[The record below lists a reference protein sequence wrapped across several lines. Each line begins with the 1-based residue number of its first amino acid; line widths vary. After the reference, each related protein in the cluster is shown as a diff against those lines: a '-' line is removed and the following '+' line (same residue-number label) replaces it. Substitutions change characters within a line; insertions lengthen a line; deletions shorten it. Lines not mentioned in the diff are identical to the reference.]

1 MATYQQTLINTALI
15 CQHEVNV
22 GGVDVAE
29 GGGEEQATGGA
40 SGTRDVFLSYAS
52 QDAAVADTV
61 VAVLESQGIRC
72 WIAPRDVTPGEFYAG
87 SIVHAIDS
95 TKASV
100 LILSGNAATSPHVVR
115 EVERAASKRHPV
127 ISLRLDQTP
136 LPADLEYFLNTSQWL
151 DASGGDTDRAMPKLV
166 AAVRVAIAKPATPN
180 VSVVTTVAGSASRA
194 SHPSGNI
201 RSRYRAAVVAAS
213 LAAVSIAGLVAYR
226 LWLPGHQAP
235 APAPAATVGELAK
248 ETAEPVI
255 PEKSVAVLPFVDMS
269 EKKDQEYFS
278 DGMSEELIDMLTKIP
293 DLKVPARTSS
303 FYFKGKQ
310 ATIAEIAKALGV
322 AHVLE
327 GSVRKSGKTLRVT
340 AQLIRMDSGYHMWSQ
355 SYDRDVKDIFKVQ
368 DEIATAVVEALKAQ
382 LLPAQQ
388 ASRARHTPNTEAYNE
403 YLLGRQFYNQRSD
416 EGFRRALIAY
426 RKAIALDPGYAA
438 AYAGL
443 AMSEALLA
451 DSTSPAVSVQ
461 QAVADAESAVMR
473 APDLADS
480 YAARGFV
487 RYYRGWDWS
496 GAEADFMKAL
506 ALDPSDSTVQ
516 VRYGGLLVALGRL
529 DEAIAATKTATG
541 LDPLSTLAWY
551 RLGRYYVAARQ
562 FAAAHDAIRRA
573 LEIQPEYPAAQSGL
587 GTLLLLEGKAADA
600 LVTFGQVSS
609 ESFRLSGVAIAEH
622 TLGHS
627 EESQRALDELIEKHS
642 RESAFLIAQTYAWR
656 GDKEQAFAWLERAYE
671 RHDSNFFN
679 LKSEPRFASLLG
691 DSRYHALLHKLNLPE

>member
-1 MATYQQTLINTALI
+1 
-15 CQHEVNV
+15 
-22 GGVDVAE
+22 VAE
-29 GGGEEQATGGA
+29 GGGEQQATDA
-40 SGTRDVFLSYAS
+40 TSSRDVFLSYSS
-52 QDAAVADTV
+52 QDAAVANTV
-61 VAVLESQGIRC
+61 VAELESQGIRC

-87 SIVHAIDS
+87 SIVHAIDA
-95 TKASV
+95 TKAIV

-127 ISLRLDQTP
+127 ISLRLDQAP

-151 DASGGDTDRAMPKLV
+151 DAASGHTKRAMPKLV
-166 AAVRVAIAKPATPN
+166 AAVRAAIEKPATPD
-180 VSVVTTVAGSASRA
+180 VSAVTTVARKSSRT
-194 SHPSGNI
+194 SYPTDNI
-201 RSRYRAAVVAAS
+201 RSRYPVAVAAVS
-213 LAAVSIAGLVAYR
+213 LVAVSIAGLVAYR
-226 LWLPGHQAP
+226 LWLPGHQVVAP
-235 APAPAATVGELAK
+235 APPVATGTPPAVTAAPA
-248 ETAEPVI
+248 I

-293 DLKVPARTSS
+293 DLRVPARTSS

-310 ATIAEIAKALGV
+310 ATTAEIAKALGV

-340 AQLIRMDSGYHMWSQ
+340 AQLIRMDNGYHMWSQ
-355 SYDRDVKDIFKVQ
+355 TYDRNVQDIFKVQ

-388 ASRARHTPNTEAYNE
+388 AERAHRTANTEAYNQ

-416 EGFRRALIAY
+416 AGFRRALIAY

-451 DSTSPAVSVQ
+451 DSSDDAVSAQ
-461 QAVADAESAVMR
+461 QAAAHAESAVML
-473 APDLADS
+473 APDLADC

-496 GAEADFMKAL
+496 GAEADFNKAL

-529 DEAIAATKTATG
+529 QEAIAATKKATG
-541 LDPLSTLAWY
+541 LDPLSTLSWG
-551 RLGRYYVAARQ
+551 RLARYYIATRQ

-573 LEIQPEYPAAQSGL
+573 LEIQPEFAAGYSAL
-587 GTLLLLEGKAADA
+587 GTLLLLEGKAAEA
-600 LVTFGQVSS
+600 LVTFRQVSS
-609 ESFRLSGVAIAEH
+609 ESSRLGGIAIAEH

-627 EESQRALDELIEKHS
+627 EESQRALDELIDKHS
-642 RESAFLIAQTYAWR
+642 QDSAFLIAETNAWR
-656 GDKEQAFAWLERAYE
+656 GDKEQAFAWLERSYE
-671 RHDSNFFN
+671 RHDSQFFN

-691 DSRYHALLHKLNLPE
+691 DPRYHALLRKLNLPE

>member
-1 MATYQQTLINTALI
+1 MTQSREGT
-15 CQHEVNV
+15 
-22 GGVDVAE
+22 GVTG
-29 GGGEEQATGGA
+29 GGGEEQATGA
-40 SGTRDVFLSYAS
+40 TSGTPDVFLSYAS
-52 QDAAVADTV
+52 QDAAAADTV
-61 VAVLESQGIRC
+61 VAVLESKGIRC

-87 SIVHAIDS
+87 SIVHAIDT
-95 TKASV
+95 TKAIV
-100 LILSGNAATSPHVVR
+100 LILSGSAAASPHVVR

-127 ISLRLDQTP
+127 ISLRLDQAP

-151 DASGGDTDRAMPKLV
+151 DASGGEINRAMPKLV
-166 AAVRVAIAKPATPN
+166 AAVRVAIEKPATPN
-180 VSVVTTVAGSASRA
+180 VSVVTTVAGRSS
-194 SHPSGNI
+194 STSYPSDNV
-201 RSRYRAAVVAAS
+201 RSRYQVAIVAAT
-213 LAAVSIAGLVAYR
+213 LVAVSIAGLVAYR
-226 LWLPGHQAP
+226 LWLPGHQVIAP
-235 APAPAATVGELAK
+235 APAVAAGTPATV
-248 ETAEPVI
+248 TAEPVI

-327 GSVRKSGKTLRVT
+327 GSVRKSGNTLRVT

-355 SYDRDVKDIFKVQ
+355 TYDRNVKDIFKVQ

-382 LLPAQQ
+382 LLPVQQ
-388 ASRARHTPNTEAYNE
+388 AARAHRTANTEAYNE

-443 AMSEALLA
+443 AMSEALVA
-451 DSTSPAVSVQ
+451 DSTGDAVSVQ
-461 QAVADAESAVMR
+461 QAAADAESAVTR

-506 ALDPSDSTVQ
+506 ALDPSDSTVH

-529 DEAIAATKTATG
+529 DEAIAATKIATG
-541 LDPLSTLAWY
+541 LDPLSTLAWQ
-551 RLGRYYVAARQ
+551 RLARYYTAARQ

-573 LEIQPEYPAAQSGL
+573 LEIQPEYAAAQSAL
-587 GTLLLLEGKAADA
+587 GMLLLLEGKAAEA
-600 LVTFGQVSS
+600 LVTFGHVSS
-609 ESFRLSGVAIAEH
+609 ESSRLSGVAIAEH

-627 EESQRALDELIEKHS
+627 AESQRALDELIDKHS
-642 RESAFLIAQTYAWR
+642 QDSAFLIAETIAWR

-671 RHDSNFFN
+671 RHDSQFFN

-691 DSRYHALLHKLNLPE
+691 DPRYQALLHKLNLPE

>member
-1 MATYQQTLINTALI
+1 M
-15 CQHEVNV
+15 
-22 GGVDVAE
+22 GVAE
-29 GGGEEQATGGA
+29 GGGEEQAIGA
-40 SGTRDVFLSYAS
+40 TSGIPDIFLSYAS
-52 QDAAVADTV
+52 QDAAVANTV
-61 VAVLESQGIRC
+61 VAVLENQGIRC

-87 SIVHAIDS
+87 SIVHAIDAA
-95 TKASV
+95 KALV
-100 LILSGNAATSPHVVR
+100 LILSANAAISPHVVR

-127 ISLRLDQTP
+127 ISLRLDQAP

-151 DASGGDTDRAMPKLV
+151 DASGSDANRAMPKLV
-166 AAVRVAIAKPATPN
+166 AAVRAAIEKPASPD
-180 VSVVTTVAGSASRA
+180 VSAVTTVAGTSSRTPY
-194 SHPSGNI
+194 PSDNI
-201 RSRYRAAVVAAS
+201 RSRYLAVAAGS
-213 LAAVSIAGLVAYR
+213 LVAVSIAGLVAYR
-226 LWLPGHQAP
+226 LWLPGHQVVAP
-235 APAPAATVGELAK
+235 APAVLTTTPAAV
-248 ETAEPVI
+248 TAAPVI

-269 EKKDQEYFS
+269 EQKDQEYFS

-340 AQLIRMDSGYHMWSQ
+340 AQLIRMDNGYHMWSQ
-355 SYDRDVKDIFKVQ
+355 TYDRNVKDIFKVQ

-388 ASRARHTPNTEAYNE
+388 AARAHRTANTEAYNA
-403 YLLGRQFYNQRSD
+403 YLLGRQFYNQRGD

-451 DSTSPAVSVQ
+451 DSTADAPSVQ
-461 QAVADAESAVMR
+461 QAVADAESAVTR
-473 APDLADS
+473 APDSADS

-529 DEAIAATKTATG
+529 EEAIAATKIAVG
-541 LDPLSTLAWY
+541 LDPLSILAWH
-551 RLGRYYVAARQ
+551 RLGRYYIATRQ
-562 FAAAHDAIRRA
+562 YAAAHEAISRS
-573 LEIQPEYPAAQSGL
+573 LEIQPEFAAAQSAL
-587 GTLLLLEGKAADA
+587 ATLLLLEGKAAEA
-600 LVTFGQVSS
+600 LVTFGHVSS
-609 ESFRLSGVAIAEH
+609 ESSRLSGVAIAEH

-642 RESAFLIAQTYAWR
+642 RDSAFLIAETFAWR

-671 RHDSNFFN
+671 RHDSSFFN

-691 DSRYHALLHKLNLPE
+691 DPRYHALLRKLNLPE

>member
-1 MATYQQTLINTALI
+1 M
-15 CQHEVNV
+15 
-22 GGVDVAE
+22 GVAE
-29 GGGEEQATGGA
+29 GDGEERATGAA
-40 SGTRDVFLSYAS
+40 SATPDVFLSYAS
-52 QDAAVADTV
+52 QDAAVANTV

-87 SIVHAIDS
+87 AIVHAIDAA
-95 TKASV
+95 KATV

-127 ISLRLDQTP
+127 ISLRLDQAP
-136 LPADLEYFLNTSQWL
+136 LPADLEYFLNMSQWL
-151 DASGGDTDRAMPKLV
+151 DASGGDINRAMPKLV
-166 AAVRVAIAKPATPN
+166 AAVRVAIEKPAIPDG
-180 VSVVTTVAGSASRA
+180 SAVTTVAGTCSRITY
-194 SHPSGNI
+194 PSDNL
-201 RSRYRAAVVAAS
+201 RSRYLVAVVAGS
-213 LAAVSIAGLVAYR
+213 LVAVSIAGLVAYR
-226 LWLPGHQAP
+226 SWLPGHQVVAHAP
-235 APAPAATVGELAK
+235 AVATGTPVAVAAAPL
-248 ETAEPVI
+248 I
-255 PEKSVAVLPFVDMS
+255 PGKSVAVLPFVDMS
-269 EKKDQEYFS
+269 EKRDQEYFS

-293 DLKVPARTSS
+293 DLRVPARTSS

-340 AQLIRMDSGYHMWSQ
+340 AQLIRVDNGYHMWSQ
-355 SYDRDVKDIFKVQ
+355 TYDRNVKDIFKVQ
-368 DEIATAVVEALKAQ
+368 DEIATAVVEALKVQ

-388 ASRARHTPNTEAYNE
+388 ATGAHRTANTEAYNE
-403 YLLGRQFYNQRSD
+403 YLVGRQFYNQRSD

-451 DSTSPAVSVQ
+451 DSTGDTVSVQ
-461 QAVADAESAVMR
+461 QAAIDAESAVTR

-487 RYYRGWDWS
+487 RYYRSWDWS

-516 VRYGGLLVALGRL
+516 VRYSGLLAALGRL
-529 DEAIAATKTATG
+529 EQAIAATKSATG
-541 LDPLSTLAWY
+541 LDPLSTLAWQ
-551 RLGRYYVAARQ
+551 RLGRYYIATRQ
-562 FAAAHDAIRRA
+562 FAAAHDAIRRS
-573 LEIQPEYPAAQSGL
+573 LEIQPEYAAAQSNL
-587 GTLLLLEGKAADA
+587 GTLLLLEGKAAEA
-600 LVTFGQVSS
+600 LVTFRQISS
-609 ESFRLSGVAIAEH
+609 ESSRLSGVALAEH

-627 EESQRALDELIEKHS
+627 EESQRALEELIEKHS
-642 RESAFLIAQTYAWR
+642 RDSAFLIAETNAWR

-671 RHDSNFFN
+671 RHDSGFFN
-679 LKSEPRFASLLG
+679 LKSDPRLASLLG
-691 DSRYHALLHKLNLPE
+691 DPRYRALLRKLNLPE

>member
-1 MATYQQTLINTALI
+1 M
-15 CQHEVNV
+15 
-22 GGVDVAE
+22 AE
-29 GGGEEQATGGA
+29 GGVEEQATGAA
-40 SGTRDVFLSYAS
+40 SGSPDVFLSYAS
-52 QDAAVADTV
+52 QDAAVANTV

-87 SIVHAIDS
+87 SIVHAIDAA
-95 TKASV
+95 KAIV
-100 LILSGNAATSPHVVR
+100 LILSGNAASSPHVVR

-127 ISLRLDQTP
+127 ITLRLDQAP
-136 LPADLEYFLNTSQWL
+136 LPADLEYFLNMSQWL
-151 DASGGDTDRAMPKLV
+151 DASGGDTNRAMPKLV
-166 AAVRVAIAKPATPN
+166 AAVRIAIEKPAKPTTPDN
-180 VSVVTTVAGSASRA
+180 SAVTTVAATLRT
-194 SHPSGNI
+194 
-201 RSRYRAAVVAAS
+201 RSRYRVAVAAGS
-213 LAAVSIAGLVAYR
+213 LVAVSIAGLAAYR
-226 LWLPGHQAP
+226 LWPAGHQVAAP
-235 APAPAATVGELAK
+235 ARPVAAGTPAAVTAAPA
-248 ETAEPVI
+248 I

-293 DLKVPARTSS
+293 DLRVPARTSS

-310 ATIAEIAKALGV
+310 ATIAEIARALGV

-340 AQLIRMDSGYHMWSQ
+340 AQLVRIDNGYHMWSQ
-355 SYDRDVKDIFKVQ
+355 TYERNVQDIFKVQ
-368 DEIATAVVEALKAQ
+368 DEIASSVVEALKTQ

-388 ASRARHTPNTEAYNE
+388 AERAHRTANTEAYNE

-451 DSTSPAVSVQ
+451 DSSGDAATAQ
-461 QAVADAESAVMR
+461 QAAAHAESAVML
-473 APDLADS
+473 APDLADC

-487 RYYRGWDWS
+487 RYYRSWDWS
-496 GAEADFMKAL
+496 GAEADFNKAL
-506 ALDPSDSTVQ
+506 ALDPADSTVQ

-529 DEAIAATKTATG
+529 NEAIAATKKATG
-541 LDPLSTLAWY
+541 LDPLSTLSWG
-551 RLGRYYVAARQ
+551 RLGRYYIAARQ

-573 LEIQPEYPAAQSGL
+573 LEIQPEFAAGHSAL
-587 GTLLLLEGKAADA
+587 GTLLLLEGKAAEA
-600 LVTFGQVSS
+600 LETFRQVST
-609 ESFRLSGVAIAEH
+609 ESSRLSGIAIAEH

-627 EESQRALDELIEKHS
+627 EESQRALDELIDKHS
-642 RESAFLIAQTYAWR
+642 RDSAFLIAETNAWR

-671 RHDSNFFN
+671 RHDSQFFN

-691 DSRYHALLHKLNLPE
+691 DPRYHALLRKLNLPE

>member
-1 MATYQQTLINTALI
+1 MA
-15 CQHEVNV
+15 ER
-22 GGVDVAE
+22 GSD
-29 GGGEEQATGGA
+29 EQATGA
-40 SGTRDVFLSYAS
+40 ISGPPDVFLSYAS
-52 QDAAVADTV
+52 QDAAVADAV

-87 SIVHAIDS
+87 SIVHAIDT
-95 TKASV
+95 TKAIV
-100 LILSGNAATSPHVVR
+100 LILSGNAAVSPHVVR

-151 DASGGDTDRAMPKLV
+151 DASGGNTNRAMPKLV
-166 AAVRVAIAKPATPN
+166 AAVRVAIEKPATAK
-180 VSVVTTVAGSASRA
+180 VAVATTIAGSASHT
-194 SHPSGNI
+194 SYPSDNV
-201 RSRYRAAVVAAS
+201 RSRYQVAVVVGS
-213 LAAVSIAGLVAYR
+213 LVAVSIIGLVASR
-226 LWLPGHQAP
+226 LWLPGHQVVAP
-235 APAPAATVGELAK
+235 APAVAAQKPAAP
-248 ETAEPVI
+248 TAATAVS
-255 PEKSVAVLPFVDMS
+255 EKSVAVLPFVDMS

-340 AQLIRMDSGYHMWSQ
+340 AQLIRIDSGYHMWSQ

-388 ASRARHTPNTEAYNE
+388 ASRAHRTGNTEAYNE

-451 DSTSPAVSVQ
+451 DSTSAAVSVQ
-461 QAVADAESAVMR
+461 QAAADAESAVTR

-506 ALDPSDSTVQ
+506 ALDASDSTVQ

-529 DEAIAATKTATG
+529 DEAISATKIATG
-541 LDPLSTLAWY
+541 LDPLSALAWQ
-551 RLGRYYVAARQ
+551 RLARYYTSAQQ
-562 FAAAHDAIRRA
+562 FAAAHEAIRRA
-573 LEIQPEYPAAQSGL
+573 LEIQPEYAAAQSAL
-587 GTLLLLEGKAADA
+587 GTLLLLEGKGADA
-600 LVTFGQVSS
+600 LDTFRQVSS
-609 ESFRLSGVAIAEH
+609 ESSRLSGVAIAEH
-622 TLGHS
+622 TLGHT
-627 EESQRALDELIEKHS
+627 EESQKALDELIDKHS
-642 RESAFLIAQTYAWR
+642 RDSAFLIAETYAWR

-671 RHDSNFFN
+671 RHDSLFFN

-691 DSRYHALLHKLNLPE
+691 DPRYHALLRKLNLPD

>member
-1 MATYQQTLINTALI
+1 
-15 CQHEVNV
+15 
-22 GGVDVAE
+22 VAG
-29 GGGEEQATGGA
+29 GGGEEQATGA
-40 SGTRDVFLSYAS
+40 TSGNPDVFLSYAS

-87 SIVHAIDS
+87 SIVHAIDT
-95 TKASV
+95 TKAIV
-100 LILSGNAATSPHVVR
+100 LVLSGSAAASPHVVR

-127 ISLRLDQTP
+127 ISLRIDQAP

-151 DASGGDTDRAMPKLV
+151 DASGGETNRAMPKLV
-166 AAVRVAIAKPATPN
+166 AAVRVAIEKPATPN
-180 VSVVTTVAGSASRA
+180 VSVVTTGAGTTSRT
-194 SHPSGNI
+194 SYPSDGDPSDNV
-201 RSRYRAAVVAAS
+201 RSRHPVAVVAAS
-213 LAAVSIAGLVAYR
+213 LVAVSIAGLVAYR
-226 LWLPGHQAP
+226 LWLPGHQAI
-235 APAPAATVGELAK
+235 APAPAVAVGTPATV
-248 ETAEPVI
+248 TAEPVI

-310 ATIAEIAKALGV
+310 ATIADIAKALGV

-340 AQLIRMDSGYHMWSQ
+340 AQLIRMDNGYHMWSQ
-355 SYDRDVKDIFKVQ
+355 TYDRNVKDIFKVQ

-388 ASRARHTPNTEAYNE
+388 AARAHRTANTEAYSE
-403 YLLGRQFYNQRSD
+403 YLIGRQFYNQRSD

-451 DSTSPAVSVQ
+451 DSTGDAVSVQ
-461 QAVADAESAVMR
+461 QAVADAESAVTR

-487 RYYRGWDWS
+487 RYYC
-496 GAEADFMKAL
+496 
-506 ALDPSDSTVQ
+506 
-516 VRYGGLLVALGRL
+516 
-529 DEAIAATKTATG
+529 
-541 LDPLSTLAWY
+541 
-551 RLGRYYVAARQ
+551 
-562 FAAAHDAIRRA
+562 
-573 LEIQPEYPAAQSGL
+573 
-587 GTLLLLEGKAADA
+587 
-600 LVTFGQVSS
+600 
-609 ESFRLSGVAIAEH
+609 
-622 TLGHS
+622 
-627 EESQRALDELIEKHS
+627 
-642 RESAFLIAQTYAWR
+642 
-656 GDKEQAFAWLERAYE
+656 
-671 RHDSNFFN
+671 
-679 LKSEPRFASLLG
+679 AS
-691 DSRYHALLHKLNLPE
+691 

>member
-1 MATYQQTLINTALI
+1 M
-15 CQHEVNV
+15 
-22 GGVDVAE
+22 GVAE
-29 GGGEEQATGGA
+29 SGGEEQATGAA
-40 SGTRDVFLSYAS
+40 SGNPDVFLSYAS
-52 QDAAVADTV
+52 QDAAVANTV
-61 VAVLESQGIRC
+61 VAALESQGIRC

-87 SIVHAIDS
+87 AIVHAIDAA
-95 TKASV
+95 KATV
-100 LILSGNAATSPHVVR
+100 LILSGNAAASPHVVR

-127 ISLRLDQTP
+127 ISLRLDQAP

-151 DASGGDTDRAMPKLV
+151 DASGGDTNRAIPKLV
-166 AAVRVAIAKPATPN
+166 DAVRAAIEKNATPG
-180 VSVVTTVAGSASRA
+180 VSALTTAAGKSSRA
-194 SHPSGNI
+194 SYPADNI
-201 RSRYRAAVVAAS
+201 RSRYKVAVAAGS
-213 LAAVSIAGLVAYR
+213 LVAVSIAGLVAYR
-226 LWLPGHQAP
+226 LWLPEHQVVSP
-235 APAPAATVGELAK
+235 APAVATGTPAAV
-248 ETAEPVI
+248 TAAPVI

-269 EKKDQEYFS
+269 EQKDQEYFS

-310 ATIAEIAKALGV
+310 ATITEIAKALGV

-340 AQLIRMDSGYHMWSQ
+340 AQLIRMDNGYHMWSQ
-355 SYDRDVKDIFKVQ
+355 TYDRNVKDIFKVQ

-382 LLPAQQ
+382 LLPVQQ
-388 ASRARHTPNTEAYNE
+388 AAHAHRTANTEAYNE

-426 RKAIALDPGYAA
+426 RKAIALDPGFAS

-451 DSTSPAVSVQ
+451 DSNSDAVSVQ
-461 QAVADAESAVMR
+461 QAEAHAESAVML

-496 GAEADFMKAL
+496 GAEADFNKAL

-529 DEAIAATKTATG
+529 EGAIAATKKATV
-541 LDPLSTLAWY
+541 LDPLSTLAWH
-551 RLGRYYVAARQ
+551 RLSRYYIATRQ

-573 LEIQPEYPAAQSGL
+573 LEIQPEYPAAQSAL
-587 GTLLLLEGKAADA
+587 GTLLLLEGKAAEA
-600 LVTFGQVSS
+600 LVTVRQISS
-609 ESFRLSGVAIAEH
+609 ESSRLSGIAIAEH
-622 TLGHS
+622 TLGHN

-642 RESAFLIAQTYAWR
+642 RDSAFLIAQTNAWR
-656 GDKEQAFAWLERAYE
+656 GDKDQAFAWLERAYE
-671 RHDSNFFN
+671 RHDSQFFN

-691 DSRYHALLHKLNLPE
+691 DPRYHALLRKLNLPD

>member
-1 MATYQQTLINTALI
+1 
-15 CQHEVNV
+15 
-22 GGVDVAE
+22 VAE
-29 GGGEEQATGGA
+29 GGGEEQATGGV

-52 QDAAVADTV
+52 QDSAVADTV
-61 VAVLESQGIRC
+61 VAVLESHGIRC

-100 LILSGNAATSPHVVR
+100 LILSENAATSPHVVR

-166 AAVRVAIAKPATPN
+166 AAVRVAIAKPAAPN
-180 VSVVTTVAGSASRA
+180 VSVVTTVAGSPSRA
-194 SHPSGNI
+194 SHPSDNI
-201 RSRYRAAVVAAS
+201 RSRYRAAVVAGS
-213 LAAVSIAGLVAYR
+213 LVAVSIAGLVAYR
-226 LWLPGHQAP
+226 LWLPGHQVP
-235 APAPAATVGELAK
+235 APAPAAALRGPAK

-388 ASRARHTPNTEAYNE
+388 VSRAHRTPNTEAYNE

-451 DSTSPAVSVQ
+451 DSTSAAVSVQ

-551 RLGRYYVAARQ
+551 RLGRYYIAARQ

-587 GTLLLLEGKAADA
+587 GTLLLLEGKAAEA

-609 ESFRLSGVAIAEH
+609 ESSRLSGVAIVEH

-691 DSRYHALLHKLNLPE
+691 DSRYHALLRKLNLPE

>member
-1 MATYQQTLINTALI
+1 M
-15 CQHEVNV
+15 
-22 GGVDVAE
+22 AE
-29 GGGEEQATGGA
+29 GDGEEQATGA
-40 SGTRDVFLSYAS
+40 TSGTPDVFLSYAS
-52 QDAAVADTV
+52 QDAAVADSI

-87 SIVHAIDS
+87 SIVHAIDT
-95 TKASV
+95 TKAIV
-100 LILSGNAATSPHVVR
+100 LILSGNAATSPHVLR

-127 ISLRLDQTP
+127 ISLRLDQAP
-136 LPADLEYFLNTSQWL
+136 LPADLEYFLNSSQWL
-151 DASGGDTDRAMPKLV
+151 DASGADTNRAMPKLV
-166 AAVRVAIAKPATPN
+166 AAVRVAIEKPATQN
-180 VSVVTTVAGSASRA
+180 VSAATTVGGTSSRT
-194 SHPSGNI
+194 SNPPNND
-201 RSRYRAAVVAAS
+201 RSRYRVAVVAAS
-213 LAAVSIAGLVAYR
+213 LAAVSLAALAAYR
-226 LWLPGHQAP
+226 LWLPGHQVIAP
-235 APAPAATVGELAK
+235 APAVAVGTLAK
-248 ETAEPVI
+248 VTAEPVI

-310 ATIAEIAKALGV
+310 ATIVEIAKALGV

-340 AQLIRMDSGYHMWSQ
+340 AQLVRIDSGYHMWSQ
-355 SYDRDVKDIFKVQ
+355 TYDRNVKDIFKVQ
-368 DEIATAVVEALKAQ
+368 DEIATAVVEELKAQ
-382 LLPAQQ
+382 LLPAQH
-388 ASRARHTPNTEAYNE
+388 AARAHRTANTEAYNE

-443 AMSEALLA
+443 AMSEALLV
-451 DSTSPAVSVQ
+451 DSTGDVVSAQ
-461 QAVADAESAVMR
+461 QAAADAESAVTR
-473 APDLADS
+473 APDLADC

-529 DEAIAATKTATG
+529 EEAIGATKTATG
-541 LDPLSTLAWY
+541 LDPLSTLAWQ
-551 RLGRYYVAARQ
+551 RLGRYYIATRQ
-562 FAAAHDAIRRA
+562 FAAAHVAIRRA
-573 LEIQPEYPAAQSGL
+573 LEIQPEYAAAQSALGL
-587 GTLLLLEGKAADA
+587 LLLLEGKAAEA

-609 ESFRLSGVAIAEH
+609 ESSRLSGVAIAEH

-627 EESQRALDELIEKHS
+627 EESQRALDELIDKHS
-642 RESAFLIAQTYAWR
+642 WDSAFLIAETIAWR

-671 RHDSNFFN
+671 RHDSLFFN

-691 DSRYHALLHKLNLPE
+691 DPRYHALLRKLNLPE

>member
-1 MATYQQTLINTALI
+1 
-15 CQHEVNV
+15 
-22 GGVDVAE
+22 VAE
-29 GGGEEQATGGA
+29 GGGEEQVTGAA
-40 SGTRDVFLSYAS
+40 SGSPDVFLSYAS
-52 QDAAVADTV
+52 QDAAVANTV
-61 VAVLESQGIRC
+61 VAVLESQGIKC

-87 SIVHAIDS
+87 SIVHAIDAA
-95 TKASV
+95 KATV
-100 LILSGNAATSPHVVR
+100 LILSGNASSSPHVVR

-127 ISLRLDQTP
+127 ISLRLDQAP

-151 DASGGDTDRAMPKLV
+151 DASGGDTNRAMPKLV
-166 AAVRVAIAKPATPN
+166 AAVRVAIEKPSTPD
-180 VSVVTTVAGSASRA
+180 VSAVTTVAGTSARTSY
-194 SHPSGNI
+194 PSDNI
-201 RSRYRAAVVAAS
+201 RSRYQVAVAAGS
-213 LAAVSIAGLVAYR
+213 LVAASIAGLVAYR
-226 LWLPGHQAP
+226 LWLPRHQMVAP
-235 APAPAATVGELAK
+235 TPAVATGTPAA
-248 ETAEPVI
+248 ETAAPVI

-327 GSVRKSGKTLRVT
+327 GSVRKSDSTLRVT
-340 AQLIRMDSGYHMWSQ
+340 AQLIRMDNGYHMWSQ
-355 SYDRDVKDIFKVQ
+355 TYDRNVKDIFKVQ

-388 ASRARHTPNTEAYNE
+388 SARAHRTANTEAYNE
-403 YLLGRQFYNQRSD
+403 YLLGRQFYNQRGD

-451 DSTSPAVSVQ
+451 DSTADAPSVQ
-461 QAVADAESAVMR
+461 QAVADAESAVAR
-473 APDLADS
+473 DPDSADS

-487 RYYRGWDWS
+487 RYYRSWDWS

-529 DEAIAATKTATG
+529 QEAIAATKIAVG
-541 LDPLSTLAWY
+541 LDPLSILAWH
-551 RLGRYYVAARQ
+551 RLGRYYIATRQ
-562 FAAAHDAIRRA
+562 FAAAHEAIRRA
-573 LEIQPEYPAAQSGL
+573 LEIQPEFAAAQSAL
-587 GTLLLLEGKAADA
+587 ATLLLLEGKAAEA
-600 LVTFGQVSS
+600 LVTFSKIAS
-609 ESFRLSGVAIAEH
+609 ESSRLSGVAIAEQ

-642 RESAFLIAQTYAWR
+642 RDSAFLIAETYAWR
-656 GDKEQAFAWLERAYE
+656 GDKDQAFAWLERAYE

-691 DSRYHALLHKLNLPE
+691 DPRYHALLRKLNLPE